1 MMRANEIVELVDK
14 FSGGKLKEKD
24 AFEFLLS
31 VAIENNLMDLIDE
44 IAFHS
49 KFLWRV
55 FSFLKS
61 GRKFQEIDEE
71 IYEGRI
77 VAQIS
82 ETVEKIRNLIFKVI
96 DAGSEDEKRN
106 FAQKFLGTDME
117 GFENF
122 INLVHDFYWLKNWKI
137 DNSTESPW

>member
-1 MMRANEIVELVDK
+1 MKRANEIVELVNK
-14 FSGGKLKEKD
+14 FSGGRLKEKE

-31 VAIENNLMDLIDE
+31 IAIENDLMDLIDE

-55 FSFLKS
+55 FSFLES
-61 GRKFQEIDEE
+61 GRKFEEIDEE
-71 IYEGRI
+71 VYKGRI
-77 VAQIS
+77 VAQIN
-82 ETVEKIRNLIFKVI
+82 ETVEKIKNLILKVI

-106 FAQKFLGTDME
+106 FIQKFLRTDME

-122 INLVHDFYWLKNWKI
+122 INLVNDFYWLKNWKI
-137 DNSTESPW
+137 DNSTGLS

>member
-1 MMRANEIVELVDK
+1 MVDK

-24 AFEFLLS
+24 GFEFLLS
-31 VAIENNLMDLIDE
+31 IAIENNLMDLIDE

-71 IYEGRI
+71 IYKGRI
-77 VAQIS
+77 VAQIN
-82 ETVEKIRNLIFKVI
+82 ETVEKIRNLILRVI
-96 DAGSEDEKRN
+96 DASSEDEKRN
-106 FAQKFLGTDME
+106 FVQKFLGTDME

-137 DNSTESPW
+137 DGSTKSPW

>member
-1 MMRANEIVELVDK
+1 MMKANEIVELVDK
-14 FSGGKLKEKD
+14 FSGGKLREKD

-49 KFLWRV
+49 KFLWRT

-61 GRKFQEIDEE
+61 GRKFEEVDEG
-71 IYEGRI
+71 IYRGRI
-77 VAQIS
+77 VAQIN
-82 ETVEKIRNLIFKVI
+82 ETVEKVRSLILRII
-96 DAGSEDEKRN
+96 DAGSEEGRRN
-106 FAQKFLGTDME
+106 FAEKFLGVETKS
-117 GFENF
+117 FENF

-137 DNSTESPW
+137 DNSMGSPW

>member
-1 MMRANEIVELVDK
+1 MMKANEIVELVDK

-24 AFEFLLS
+24 GFEFLLS
-31 VAIENNLMDLIDE
+31 IAIENNLMDLIDE

-71 IYEGRI
+71 IYKGRI
-77 VAQIS
+77 VAQIN
-82 ETVEKIRNLIFKVI
+82 ETVEKIRNLILRDI
-96 DAGSEDEKRN
+96 DASSEDEKRN
-106 FAQKFLGTDME
+106 FVQKFLGTDME

-122 INLVHDFYWLKNWKI
+122 INLVHDFYWLKNWII
-137 DNSTESPW
+137 DGSTKSPW